1 MPTTS
6 AHGSARDILSGLRA
20 REFVSALIL
29 TDDSHG
35 DEVLDAVH
43 AHAAAD
49 GLPVVRLSAE
59 PTTGTA
65 ASAPRPGD
73 MSALRGLVD
82 QVLASAESI
91 TTEQRSALRVAFG
104 IEMGPPPTRLMLCT
118 VIVSLLHA
126 WAGEHPGALLLIDR
140 ADRLDPSSADILA
153 PVIRRLRHTGVQAVF
168 SSAPGDTVFDDRLAE
183 RIWPDEPLPPPAD
196 AENRTARTGV
206 DFDESVVAARAAAS
220 DDSASTTALLA
231 PTPAHSPSGLEHAV
245 AEAFSSFAQGHPTG
259 PVYAALLSA
268 VTAHHDHTDRRLVDD
283 AVWLLTFL
291 EQCTGDGARDGLRA
305 VLRSLPNAPVW
316 TRIDGRMQLA
326 ESPDAAVDQADR
338 LVDDLAVASDPT
350 TVLRTAFVTRT
361 RHHRFWWR
369 DSLVRVLSDP
379 TATPPTIAAAAAL
392 LSTERLTAGD
402 WTVAKDLVART
413 RQIADGLG
421 YRIPGTEWADHT
433 DALLAAY
440 RGDADAVDVAVY
452 RMSLWDNPSGIF
464 IRGRAAQARAVLALG
479 ARAGQRAHRLFGQV
493 AADGNHTALI
503 DSDARMVLDVA
514 QAAVA
519 ASATADVA
527 ALIERL
533 TGDDKGMPLRRL
545 EPLLRAGALA
555 VLTCRRS
562 DFEQALAVPDA
573 DRRPFDLARIR
584 LSYGVMLRSRG
595 DRAAARHE
603 LRSAASIFR
612 GLRARPWLAQAE
624 EELRRLGDAPG
635 ARATLTDLTPIGL
648 RVAELA
654 ASGLSNRQIGEL
666 LHLSPST
673 VGTHLSSVY
682 ATLGV
687 TSRAALRD
695 SLGRDAGPGG

>member
-338 LVDDLAVASDPT
+338 LVDDLAVASDPDHRPADRVRHPDT
-350 TVLRTAFVTRT
+350 PSSLLVAGFARAGALRSHRHTPHHRGGRRPTEHRASHGRRLDRRKGSRRADPADRGRT
-361 RHHRFWWR
+361 RISHPWHRMGRPHRRAAGRLPWR
-369 DSLVRVLSDP
+369 RRRRRCRRLPDVAVGQSLRDLHPGSSRPGPSGACPGCRRRTTRPSTLRSGRCRREPHGTDRLRCADGP
-379 TATPPTIAAAAAL
+379 RRCPSRGRGIGHRRRRRPHRATHRRRQGYAAAAA
-392 LSTERLTAGD
+392 G
-402 WTVAKDLVART
+402 
-413 RQIADGLG
+413 
-421 YRIPGTEWADHT
+421 
-433 DALLAAY
+433 
-440 RGDADAVDVAVY
+440 
-452 RMSLWDNPSGIF
+452 
-464 IRGRAAQARAVLALG
+464 
-479 ARAGQRAHRLFGQV
+479 
-493 AADGNHTALI
+493 
-503 DSDARMVLDVA
+503 
-514 QAAVA
+514 AVA
-519 ASATADVA
+519 A
-527 ALIERL
+527 
-533 TGDDKGMPLRRL
+533 RRG
-545 EPLLRAGALA
+545 AG
-555 VLTCRRS
+555 R
-562 DFEQALAVPDA
+562 
-573 DRRPFDLARIR
+573 
-584 LSYGVMLRSRG
+584 
-595 DRAAARHE
+595 
-603 LRSAASIFR
+603 
-612 GLRARPWLAQAE
+612 
-624 EELRRLGDAPG
+624 
-635 ARATLTDLTPIGL
+635 TDLS
-648 RVAELA
+648 A
-654 ASGLSNRQIGEL
+654 
-666 LHLSPST
+666 
-673 VGTHLSSVY
+673 
-682 ATLGV
+682 
-687 TSRAALRD
+687 
-695 SLGRDAGPGG
+695 